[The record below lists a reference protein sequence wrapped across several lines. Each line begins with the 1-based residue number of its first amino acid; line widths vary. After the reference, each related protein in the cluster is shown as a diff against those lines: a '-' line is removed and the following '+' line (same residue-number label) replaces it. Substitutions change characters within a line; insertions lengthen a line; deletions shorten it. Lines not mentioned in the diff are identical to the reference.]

1 METLIPVLLTIVI
14 FAILMAGMAV
24 GVIFSN
30 RELKGSCGG
39 SGADD
44 CFCER
49 NGLPKACEQ
58 EGAELP
64 SECSDPEHGAA
75 VQGARLVGQKIV
87 LD

>member
-1 METLIPVLLTIVI
+1 METLIPILLTIVI
-14 FAILMAGMAV
+14 FAVLMAGMAV
-24 GVIFSN
+24 GVIFGN

-39 SGADD
+39 SGGDD

-58 EGAELP
+58 EDAALP
-64 SECSDPEHGAA
+64 SECSNPEHGAS
-75 VQGARLVGQKIV
+75 VQNARLIGQKIV